1 MAEQGKTILIV
12 DDEPDIR
19 EYLETVLQDNGYRT
33 ITAGDGQEALD
44 VVEREGLPDLVTLD
58 VSMPEKSG
66 IRFYRDMKED
76 DARRRVP
83 IVIVTGVDQAFERF
97 ISSRRSVPP
106 PEGYLSKP
114 IEQDRLLE
122 MIARLVS

>member
-1 MAEQGKTILIV
+1 MAKGAKIILIV

-19 EYLETVLQDNGYRT
+19 EYLEAVLQDNGYNT
-33 ITAGDGQEALD
+33 ISAGNGQEALD
-44 VVEREGLPDLVTLD
+44 VVERHGLPDLVTLD

-76 DARRRVP
+76 ETRRRVP

-97 ISSRRSVPP
+97 ISSRRSVPAP
-106 PEGYLSKP
+106 DGYLTKP
-114 IEQDRLLE
+114 IDQAKLLD
-122 MIARLVS
+122 MIEKLVS